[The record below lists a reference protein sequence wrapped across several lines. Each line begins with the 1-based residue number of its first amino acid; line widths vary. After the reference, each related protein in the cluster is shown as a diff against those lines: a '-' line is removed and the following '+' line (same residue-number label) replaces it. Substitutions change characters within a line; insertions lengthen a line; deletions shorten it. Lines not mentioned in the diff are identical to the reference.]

1 MPSESGGFLGSD
13 GFWLIIPRK
22 QKPKIPSF
30 PQKRESS
37 LSGFSDFRHI
47 SARFNF
53 VISPVSVIADNTV
66 VFHF

>member
-1 MPSESGGFLGSD
+1 MGSD

-22 QKPKIPSF
+22 QKSKIPSF